1 MSSPAEL
8 QIENLEA
15 WRDWLRA
22 RHSTAPGAWLITS
35 KKSRDHYVPVGPAA
49 ELAACFGWRHER
61 GARLDEDRVKH
72 LYLRRGPFTPWRAEE
87 KVLVRRLALAD
98 QLERSGIAAVARS
111 RRNGSWRA
119 CEQAKLLKPPLDV
132 DRDALPWWTRR
143 SFVPRDEPATAP
155 TVETKIQRLT
165 GRALERVHRT
175 HGVAVIRGP
184 SGIGKR
190 HAARTFQARPGA
202 KAAMIQPLDP
212 RSSP

>member
-22 RHSTAPGAWLITS
+22 RHSTAPG
-35 KKSRDHYVPVGPAA
+35 
-49 ELAACFGWRHER
+49 
-61 GARLDEDRVKH
+61 
-72 LYLRRGPFTPWRAEE
+72 PWRAEE

-119 CEQAKLLKPPLDV
+119 CEQAKLLKPPLDLTLALVEEPGLHDAFDLLQPNIRNALLAWASSPRRMPRREKLASILAVLRDV